1 MWNLVAMETAEHSKC
16 LPLIDCYIVAVFSHL
31 EGVNERIGVSERHM
45 CLVCVCVCRSL
56 SGHVVPP
63 LYCNDCS
70 NDYVCSFKHSI
81 SMITQK

>member
-45 CLVCVCVCRSL
+45 CLVCVCVCVEASL
-56 SGHVVPP
+56 GMLCH
-63 LYCNDCS
+63 LYI
-70 NDYVCSFKHSI
+70 VMTAA
-81 SMITQK
+81 MIMFAHLNILYQ